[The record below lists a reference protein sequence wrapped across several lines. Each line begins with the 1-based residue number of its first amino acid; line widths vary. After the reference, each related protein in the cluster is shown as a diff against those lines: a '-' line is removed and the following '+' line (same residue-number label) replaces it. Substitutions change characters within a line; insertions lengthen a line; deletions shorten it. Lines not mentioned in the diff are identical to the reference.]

1 MADTIVS
8 KILIML
14 NRERV
19 VITTQPPT
27 SAVSSRGLG
36 LIYLSPKIVDL
47 LTQSVSEIG
56 DE

>member
-14 NRERV
+14 NRKRV

-47 LTQSVSEIG
+47 LTQSVFEIG